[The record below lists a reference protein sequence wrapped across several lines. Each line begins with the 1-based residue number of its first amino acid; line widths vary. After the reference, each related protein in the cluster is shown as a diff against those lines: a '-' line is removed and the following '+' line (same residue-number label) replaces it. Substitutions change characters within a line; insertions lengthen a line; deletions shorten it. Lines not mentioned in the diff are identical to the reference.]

1 MEQPDFQFERARGIV
16 WVCDIASSSKHL
28 NDNSAISA
36 IEAFIP
42 RFHWISR
49 IAVRASGGEYIKW
62 TGDGF
67 LAWYPIPLHR
77 ELGARAADV
86 FNAAWHL
93 TLLLNVT
100 NLSVKSDKKFKI
112 RHGVAYEQDAL
123 LSRLK
128 TGASESIDL
137 LGRAVVL
144 AFRLSGAAARFPGIV
159 TQGELVKASRQ
170 NGYTD
175 ATFKHWKL
183 TKDDQIRHFKGET
196 WGTKTLYRS
205 CDSKPRPSKS
215 PEAILRKAKQAVQK
229 ARPKKDS
236 ADMNTPA
243 LSFSLAFLKEIM
255 SGPEWSRV
263 TGVEY
268 TRFIRE
274 DLLGSINSLIPCF
287 EAIVHD
293 KKQKPAHPTAGNV
306 VL

>member
-1 MEQPDFQFERARGIV
+1 MEQPNFQFERARGIV

-49 IAVRASGGEYIKW
+49 IAVRASGGEFIKW

-67 LAWYPIPLHR
+67 LAWYPVPLHR
-77 ELGARAADV
+77 ELGARSAAV

-100 NLSVKSDKKFKI
+100 NLSVQSDKKFKI

-123 LSRLK
+123 LTRLK
-128 TGASESIDL
+128 NGGSESIDL

-144 AFRLSGAAARFPGIV
+144 AFRLSGVTAKFPGIV
-159 TQGELVKASRQ
+159 TQGELVKASREHDYS
-170 NGYTD
+170 G
-175 ATFKHWKL
+175 AIFEHWKL
-183 TKDDQIRHFKGET
+183 TRDDQVRHFKGET
-196 WGTKTLYRS
+196 WGTKSLYRS
-205 CDSKPRPSKS
+205 CERKPRPNKS
-215 PEAILRKAKQAVQK
+215 PEAILSRAKRAVQK
-229 ARPKKDS
+229 AQPRKDGD
-236 ADMNTPA
+236 DMDTPA
-243 LSFSLAFLKEIM
+243 LSFSLAFLNEIM

-268 TRFIRE
+268 TRFVRE
-274 DLLGSINSLIPCF
+274 DLLGSLNSLIPLF
-287 EAIVHD
+287 E
-293 KKQKPAHPTAGNV
+293 KV
-306 VL
+306 VCNKNREA